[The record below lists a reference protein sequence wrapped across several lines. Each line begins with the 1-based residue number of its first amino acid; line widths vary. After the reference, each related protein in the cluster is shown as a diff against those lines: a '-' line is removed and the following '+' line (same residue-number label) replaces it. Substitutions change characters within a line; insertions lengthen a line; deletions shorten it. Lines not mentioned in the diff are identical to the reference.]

1 LESTTNA
8 VQTIFA
14 TNTIGPFVL
23 TNVLLPTLEDTA
35 KQHGSSRIVVMASS
49 LHAECQELK
58 LADLMSGSPVEVD
71 GSWRFARRYVSYEW
85 G

>member
-1 LESTTNA
+1 
-8 VQTIFA
+8 
-14 TNTIGPFVL
+14 
-23 TNVLLPTLEDTA
+23 
-35 KQHGSSRIVVMASS
+35 MASS